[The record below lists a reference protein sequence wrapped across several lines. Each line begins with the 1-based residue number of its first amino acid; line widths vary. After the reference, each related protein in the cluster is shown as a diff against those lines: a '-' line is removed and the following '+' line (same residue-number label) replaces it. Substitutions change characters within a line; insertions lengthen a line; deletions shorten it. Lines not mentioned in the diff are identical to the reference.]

1 MFLPSYDV
9 YRVSITEQTTAK
21 CYLFVLYNKK
31 EIFKNKLCSATK
43 RLSHVIMIYTKQSTP
58 LAVDNSEMA
67 VIGLS
72 LKWRQSCVCP
82 LIDHGSRPMK
92 S

>member
-1 MFLPSYDV
+1 M
-9 YRVSITEQTTAK
+9 
-21 CYLFVLYNKK
+21 YLSLNRQRQNAIYLLVLYNKK
-31 EIFKNKLCSATK
+31 VKNFFAKISFVGQQGTLFD
-43 RLSHVIMIYTKQSTP
+43 VIMIYTKQSTP
-58 LAVDNSEMA
+58 LAVDNSEML

-72 LKWRQSCVCP
+72 LKWRQLSTVCP

>member
-1 MFLPSYDV
+1 MS
-9 YRVSITEQTTAK
+9 
-21 CYLFVLYNKK
+21 FVVQRND
-31 EIFKNKLCSATK
+31 FRTSFD
-43 RLSHVIMIYTKQSTP
+43 VIMIYTKQSTP
-58 LAVDNSEMA
+58 LAVDSSEML

-72 LKWRQSCVCP
+72 LKWRQLCVCP